1 MAKDSTKNL
10 TQGSPM
16 GLILSFS
23 VPLLFGFLFQQFYS
37 MVDTVI
43 VGRILGVKAL
53 AAVGATGSINFM
65 IIGFCMG
72 VCSGFAI
79 PIAYRFGAED
89 YHGMRKMVA
98 NSIWLS
104 IIFAIMMTTVVSL
117 LCRNILIW
125 MNTPF
130 DIMDDSYSYII
141 VIFIGIPVTYFYN
154 MLSGIIRSLG
164 DSKTPVIFLAMSS
177 VLNII
182 LDFVCILNLHMGVA
196 GAAVATVISQGVSAI
211 CCLLYMIRKFPVL
224 HLSREEIKADG
235 NCMGILCGMGIP
247 MGLQYSITAIGS
259 VVLQTAVNG
268 LGSIAVASIAAGARI
283 YMFFACPFDA
293 LGATMATYAGQNMG
307 AKRLDRIREGLKKC
321 GILGIGYSLLAFGVL
336 QLFGKYIIQ
345 LFVNADQIEI
355 IRNVQMYLLLSSL
368 FFIPLAFVNILR
380 FLIQGMGFSRFAILA
395 GVFEMIARMLAGF
408 ILVPEFGY
416 VAACLAG
423 PVAWIFA
430 DAFLFPAYI
439 HVRKQCEKQING

>member
-16 GLILSFS
+16 RLILGFS

-79 PIAYRFGAED
+79 PIAHRFGAED

-98 NSIWLS
+98 NSMWLS
-104 IIFAIMMTTVVSL
+104 IIFAIIMTTIVSL

-125 MNTPF
+125 MNTPY
-130 DIMDDSYSYII
+130 DIMDGSYSYII

-177 VLNII
+177 ILNII

-211 CCLLYMIRKFPVL
+211 CCLFYMIRKFPIL
-224 HLSREEIKADG
+224 HLSKEEIKADG
-235 NCMGILCGMGIP
+235 NCMSILCGMGIP

-268 LGSIAVASIAAGARI
+268 LGSIAVASIAAGVKI

-307 AKRLDRIREGLKKC
+307 AKRLDRISEGLKKC
-321 GILGIGYSLLAFGVL
+321 GILGIGYSFLAFGVL
-336 QLFGKYIIQ
+336 QIFGKYITL
-345 LFVNADQIEI
+345 LFVSADQTEI
-355 IRNVQMYLLLSSL
+355 IKNVQMYLLISSL

-380 FLIQGMGFSRFAILA
+380 FLIQGMGFSKFAILA
-395 GVFEMIARMLAGF
+395 GVFEMIARTLAGF

-416 VAACLAG
+416 AAACLAG
-423 PVAWIFA
+423 PIAWIFA

-439 HVRKQCEKQING
+439 HVRKQCEKIF

>member
-16 GLILSFS
+16 RLILGFS

-79 PIAYRFGAED
+79 PIAHRFGAED

-98 NSIWLS
+98 NSMWLS
-104 IIFAIMMTTVVSL
+104 IIFAIIMTTIVSL

-125 MNTPF
+125 MNTPY
-130 DIMDDSYSYII
+130 DIMDGSYSYII

-177 VLNII
+177 ILNII

-211 CCLLYMIRKFPVL
+211 CCLFYMIRKFPIL
-224 HLSREEIKADG
+224 HLSKEEIKADG
-235 NCMGILCGMGIP
+235 NCMSILCGMGIP

-268 LGSIAVASIAAGARI
+268 LGSIAVASIAAGVKI

-307 AKRLDRIREGLKKC
+307 AKRLDRISEGLKKC
-321 GILGIGYSLLAFGVL
+321 GILGIGYSFLAFGVL
-336 QLFGKYIIQ
+336 QIFGKYITL
-345 LFVNADQIEI
+345 LFVSADQTEI
-355 IRNVQMYLLLSSL
+355 IKNVQMYLLISSL

-380 FLIQGMGFSRFAILA
+380 FLIQGMGFSKFAILA
-395 GVFEMIARMLAGF
+395 GVFEMIARTLAGF

-416 VAACLAG
+416 AAACLAG
-423 PVAWIFA
+423 PIAWIFA

-439 HVRKQCEKQING
+439 HVRKQCER

>member
-1 MAKDSTKNL
+1 MAKDSIKNL

-16 GLILSFS
+16 RLILGFS

-37 MVDTVI
+37 MVDTII

-72 VCSGFAI
+72 VCSGFSI
-79 PIAYRFGAED
+79 PIAHRFGAGD
-89 YHGMRKMVA
+89 HHGMRKMVA
-98 NSIWLS
+98 NSMWLS
-104 IIFAIMMTTVVSL
+104 VVFALIMTVIVSL

-125 MNTPF
+125 MDTPA
-130 DIMDDSYSYII
+130 DIIDGSYSYII

-164 DSKTPVIFLAMSS
+164 DSKTPVIFLALSS

-182 LDFVCILNLHMGVA
+182 LDFVCILNLQMGVA

-211 CCLLYMIRKFPVL
+211 CCLLYMVRKFPIL
-224 HLSREEIKADG
+224 HLDREELKADG
-235 NCMGILCGMGIP
+235 HCMGILCGMGIP

-268 LGSIAVASIAAGARI
+268 LGSVAVASIAAGVKI

-307 AKRLDRIREGLKKC
+307 AKRLDRISEGFKKC
-321 GILGIGYSLLAFGVL
+321 GILGIGYSFLAFGVL
-336 QLFGKYIIQ
+336 QVFGRYITL
-345 LFVNADQIEI
+345 LFVSAEQIEI
-355 IRNVQMYLLLSSL
+355 IKNVQMYLLISSL
-368 FFIPLAFVNILR
+368 FFIPLAFVNIIR
-380 FLIQGMGFSRFAILA
+380 FLIQGMGFSKFAILA
-395 GVFEMIARMLAGF
+395 GVFEMIARTLAGF
-408 ILVPEFGY
+408 LLVPAFGY

-423 PVAWIFA
+423 PIAWIFA
-430 DAFLFPAYI
+430 DAFLFPAYL
-439 HVRKQCEKQING
+439 HVRKQCEKKF